1 MQHSDGRILTT
12 HTGSLPRGEAL
23 EKLLIEQEAGHSVD
37 GATLAAAVDAA
48 VQRVIRHQAAAGVDI
63 ANNGEQPRVGFQT
76 YVAQRIAGFGGESTR
91 AAGLDFKNYPDWA
104 AMVAATYRKA
114 AKIRNAPQAI
124 AEVRYDDLSPI
135 VEEVDQLLA
144 RAEGQDFSELFL
156 NAPSPGIIATTLHN
170 AHYASHEDYVMALA
184 REIGKEYQ
192 HIVSRGLLLQIDAPD
207 LAMERTVMFQD
218 RTLAEFQAMTELHVA
233 AINAALGDI
242 PPERVRL
249 HACWGNWHGPHDSD
263 VPLADVLP
271 ILYQARVG
279 GLSIPFANP
288 AHQHELTVLREHP
301 LPPEMVLLPG
311 VIDPTTAFVEH
322 PQVVAG
328 RLEEAARAVGDPT
341 RIVASTDCGFG
352 TFAGYCVLTPDVVWA
367 KLAAMRKGADIA
379 GKRLWG

>member
-1 MQHSDGRILTT
+1 VQHSDGRILTT

-23 EKLLIEQEAGHSVD
+23 ERLLIAQEAGQAVD
-37 GATLAAAVDAA
+37 GATLAGEVDAA

-76 YVAQRIAGFGGESTR
+76 YVAQRMAGFGGESTR
-91 AAGLDFKNYPDWA
+91 ASGLDFKNYPDWA

-114 AKIRNAPQAI
+114 AKIRNAPQAV
-124 AEVRYDDLSPI
+124 AEVRYDDLTPI
-135 VEEVDQLLA
+135 VEEVDQFLA
-144 RAEGQDFSELFL
+144 RAEGQDFSELFV

-170 AHYASHEDYVMALA
+170 AYYASHEDYVMALA

-218 RTLAEFQAMTELHVA
+218 KSLAEFQAMTELHVA
-233 AINAALGDI
+233 AINRALGDI

-271 ILYQARVG
+271 LLYQARVG

-288 AHQHELTVLREHP
+288 AHAHELSALREHP
-301 LPPEMVLLPG
+301 LPPEMLLLPG

-322 PQVVAG
+322 PQVVAQ

-352 TFAGYCVLTPDVVWA
+352 TFAGYGVLTADVVWA

-379 GKRLWG
+379 SGRLWG